1 MRFVQFLAEIYF
13 NLKQVYQIHE
23 NRGTKISYRDG
34 KRTTISWKIS
44 STLDKRITLGGG
56 RNLRRERVTRLLNW
70 PLIMQIERL
79 PRSRVLACELCVIT
93 FIPVGGKCLRRNG
106 EMEDFLSRIPTLE
119 RGWKERNPY
128 QSRKSASYRSAS
140 DPYTFFPACP
150 LNSLRHFYFGP
161 FIKPSDG
168 NVFSPEGPR

>member
-79 PRSRVLACELCVIT
+79 PRSRVLAQLAVRTVC
-93 FIPVGGKCLRRNG
+93 N
-106 EMEDFLSRIPTLE
+106 
-119 RGWKERNPY
+119 
-128 QSRKSASYRSAS
+128 
-140 DPYTFFPACP
+140 
-150 LNSLRHFYFGP
+150 HFYPRRWEVFEKKRRDGRFSIEDSYPRTGMERKKPLSIEKECILSISLGP
-161 FIKPSDG
+161 VHFLPCLPPE
-168 NVFSPEGPR
+168 FSPPLLFRTVH